1 MAPAAIRAIVAA
13 DAENLRRLRLRAL
26 KESPDAFGSSLDAE
40 LSYPESEWLDIARRS
55 EAADDVAVYVAVDG
69 DRWLG
74 MAAGRWYARQNG
86 VAGLWGMWVDPA
98 ARGLGLGERLVT
110 AVHEWAAA
118 QGARVLRLGAI
129 TGPGDPTG
137 FYERLGFAR
146 TGETGTL
153 SRDRT
158 RAFCYMVRPI

>member
-1 MAPAAIRAIVAA
+1 VAIRAIVAGEA
-13 DAENLRRLRLRAL
+13 DDLRRLRLRAL
-26 KESPDAFGSSLDAE
+26 EDSPDAFGSSLDLE
-40 LSYPESEWLDIARRS
+40 LSYSESEWLDLARRS
-55 EAADDVAVYVAVDG
+55 ETADDVAVYVAVDG

-74 MAAGRWYARQNG
+74 MAAGRWYDRQHG

-98 ARGLGLGERLVT
+98 ARGLGLGERLVR
-110 AVHEWAAA
+110 AVDEWAAG
-118 QGARVLRLGAI
+118 QGARVLRLGVV
-129 TGPGDPTG
+129 TGPDDPTG

-158 RAFCYMVRPI
+158 RAFCYMVRPV